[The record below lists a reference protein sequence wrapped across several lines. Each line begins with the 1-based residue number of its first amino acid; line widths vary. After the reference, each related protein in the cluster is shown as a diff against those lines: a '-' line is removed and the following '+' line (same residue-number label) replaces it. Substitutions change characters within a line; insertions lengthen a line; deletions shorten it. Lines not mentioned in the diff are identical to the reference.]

1 MSVSDRRTPLTDLL
15 DERYAIEK
23 KMADAIGE
31 AYAVI
36 SNPDSRAYQRL
47 HQMLRLAMILPVMK
61 TDYDNVSD
69 LIHKATE

>member
-15 DERYAIEK
+15 DDRYAIEK

-47 HQMLRLAMILPVMK
+47 DQMLRLAMILPVMK